1 MNARTFQ
8 EIDHSGDVGIEAWGE
23 TPARLF
29 ENVTLGLMSLVATGP
44 VGITVKRELVVHAER
59 PSDLLVAWL
68 SEVILSSATRGEVYS
83 GVRID
88 DINECNVR
96 GVVAGA
102 PIDDARHTLRFD
114 VKAATYHDL
123 LYEETDD
130 GYRARV
136 IFDL

>member
-1 MNARTFQ
+1 MKARTFR

-23 TPARLF
+23 SPARLF
-29 ENVTLGLMSLVATGP
+29 ENMTLGLLSLMATGP
-44 VGITVKRELVVHAER
+44 VGVRVKRELLVHAER

-68 SEVILSSATRGEVYS
+68 SEVILSAATRGEVYS

-88 DINECNVR
+88 VIDDCNIR

-102 PIDDARHTLRFD
+102 RIDAARHALRFE
-114 VKAATYHDL
+114 VKAATYHGL
-123 LYEETDD
+123 LFEETDD
-130 GYRARV
+130 GLHARV